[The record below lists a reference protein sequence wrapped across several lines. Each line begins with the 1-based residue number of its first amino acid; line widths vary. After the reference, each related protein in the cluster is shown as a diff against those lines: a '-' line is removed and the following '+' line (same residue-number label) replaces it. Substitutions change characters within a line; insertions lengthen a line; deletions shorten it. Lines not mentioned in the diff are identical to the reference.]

1 MKGNPSLLTVLLRNP
16 LAYRNDSMGGGD
28 REFNLSEKVS
38 FKWVISNSKV
48 AICNF
53 EILCDAA

>member
-38 FKWVISNSKV
+38 FK
-48 AICNF
+48 
-53 EILCDAA
+53 